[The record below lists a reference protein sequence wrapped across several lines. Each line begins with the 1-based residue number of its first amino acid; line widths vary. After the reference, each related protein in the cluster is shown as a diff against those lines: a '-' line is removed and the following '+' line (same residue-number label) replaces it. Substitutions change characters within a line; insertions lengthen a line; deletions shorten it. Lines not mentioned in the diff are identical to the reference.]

1 MKRFIL
7 RRDISYTE
15 TAIVVAESWD
25 EAKSMLEN
33 DDTVFTRADSF
44 SWENEKIEFIGES

>member
-25 EAKSMLEN
+25 DAKSMLEN
-33 DDTVFTRADSF
+33 DDTVFTREDNY
-44 SWENEKIEFIGES
+44 SWENKKIEFIAVG